1 MLDRQATNVYIRTI
15 RMFSFRYIFT
25 FTLLTYGLSAM
36 GQSPE
41 ASSAV
46 TFAPADSEF
55 VMEIKRVKT
64 DVIISITFK
73 DSLEFNYVSIERQ
86 ANFSQTFTQC
96 KYISFAEAKNN
107 GRHIVIDDEYPYAA
121 SIDVSYRVKLNTK
134 DGAMRTY
141 PPILLPAVS
150 K

>member
-1 MLDRQATNVYIRTI
+1 
-15 RMFSFRYIFT
+15 
-25 FTLLTYGLSAM
+25 
-36 GQSPE
+36 
-41 ASSAV
+41 
-46 TFAPADSEF
+46 
-55 VMEIKRVKT
+55 MEIKRVKA

-86 ANFSQTFTQC
+86 ASTSQIFTQC
-96 KYISFAEAKNN
+96 KYISYAEAKNK
-107 GRHIVIDDEYPYAA
+107 GRHIVIDDEYPYPA